1 MKKKTKILIS
11 AAALGVCLFVASQRI
26 ELTLGVRENNYNR
39 DGKVLWS
46 SWGINQ
52 GYDYIAYHKGSTK
65 NKILSIF
72 VYGFKSEDDII
83 YRNDIILK

>member
-11 AAALGVCLFVASQRI
+11 MAVLGVCLFIASQRI
-26 ELTLGVRENNYNR
+26 ELTLGIRENNCNK

-46 SWGINQ
+46 SWGINP
-52 GYDYIAYHKGSTK
+52 GYDYIAYHKGTTE

-72 VYGFKSEDDII
+72 VYGFESEDDII
-83 YRNDIILK
+83 YRHDIVLK